1 MLHAV
6 EISGAT
12 AGPKLLITG
21 GVHGDEYEPM
31 VACRKLAELLR
42 QETLRGGVLRGR
54 VTIVPCVN
62 VAAFERGAR
71 TADDGL
77 DLARTCPG
85 RADGRPTERVAHA
98 LSELI
103 RAADYYIDLHT
114 GGVAYEIFPLAGYTL
129 HRNPEILE
137 IQRRMARAFNLPLV
151 WGTSPNLDGRS
162 LSVARDAGVPA
173 IYAEYGGGAVCSPQG
188 TAAYVD
194 GCLNVLAE
202 FGMLDR
208 TPPENRVLYVKEDA
222 RDGSGHLQ
230 VGHPSPLTG
239 IFEGCVTLGDRVA
252 QGDRLGRVTD
262 VGGAHAVDITANAS
276 GIVIMLPGLP
286 RVVKDQATA
295 MIVDV

>member
-1 MLHAV
+1 MLHTI
-6 EISGAT
+6 EIVGAN
-12 AGPKLLITG
+12 AGRKLLITG

-31 VACRKLAELLR
+31 VACRKLAEVLKPND
-42 QETLRGGVLRGR
+42 LRGS
-54 VTIVPCVN
+54 VTIAPCVN
-62 VAAFERGAR
+62 VAAFERGTR

-85 RADGRPTERVAHA
+85 KADGLPTEQVAHA

-114 GGVAYEIFPLAGYTL
+114 GGTAYELFPLAGYTL
-129 HRNPEILE
+129 HRNSEILE
-137 IQRRMARAFNLPLV
+137 TQRRMARAFNLPLI

-173 IYAEYGGGAVCSPQG
+173 IYAEYGGGSVCSPKG
-188 TAAYVD
+188 TAAYVE

-208 TPPENRVLYVKEDA
+208 KRPENRVLYVKEDA

-230 VGHPSPLTG
+230 VGHPAPLTG
-239 IFEGCVTLGDRVA
+239 IFEARVALGDRVS
-252 QGDRLGRVTD
+252 QGDRLGTVTD
-262 VGGAHAVDITANAS
+262 VGGAHAADIAANAS

-295 MIVDV
+295 MIVEV

>member
-1 MLHAV
+1 MLQTI
-6 EISGAT
+6 EIVGAT

-31 VACRKLAELLR
+31 VACRKLAEMLKP
-42 QETLRGGVLRGR
+42 EALRGA
-54 VTIVPCVN
+54 VTVVPCVN
-62 VAAFERGAR
+62 VAAFERGMR

-85 RADGRPTERVAHA
+85 KVDGRPTERVAHA

-114 GGVAYEIFPLAGYTL
+114 GGVAYELFPLAGYTL
-129 HRNPEILE
+129 HRDPQILE
-137 IQRRMARAFNLPLV
+137 AQRRMARAFNLPLV

-173 IYAEYGGGAVCSPQG
+173 IYAEYGGGSVCSAAG

-202 FGMLDR
+202 FGMLER
-208 TPPENRVLYVKEDA
+208 VPPQNGVLYVKEDP

-230 VGHPSPLTG
+230 LGHPAPRTG
-239 IFEGCVTLGDRVA
+239 IFEACVALGDRVT
-252 QGDRLGRVTD
+252 QGDRLGTVTD
-262 VGGAHAVDITANAS
+262 VTGAAATDITANAS
-276 GIVIMLPGLP
+276 GVLIMLPGLP

-295 MIVDV
+295 MIVEV

>member
-1 MLHAV
+1 MLHTI
-6 EISGAT
+6 EIAGAS

-42 QETLRGGVLRGR
+42 PDALRGK

-62 VAAFERGAR
+62 FAAFERGTR

-85 RADGRPTERVAHA
+85 KADGRPTERVAHA

-114 GGVAYEIFPLAGYTL
+114 GGVAYELFPLAGYTL
-129 HRNPEILE
+129 HRDSQVLE
-137 IQRRMARAFNLPLV
+137 AQRRMARAFNLPLI
-151 WGTSPNLDGRS
+151 WGTSPNLHGRS

-173 IYAEYGGGAVCSPQG
+173 IYAEYGGGSVCSPNG
-188 TAAYVD
+188 TAAYVE

-208 TPPENRVLYVKEDA
+208 ARPQNGVCYVKEDP

-230 VGHPSPLTG
+230 LGHPSPQTG
-239 IFEGCVTLGDRVA
+239 IFEACVTLGDRVA
-252 QGDRLGRVTD
+252 QGDRIGTVFD
-262 VGGAHAVDITANAS
+262 VGGSIAADITANAS

-286 RVVKDQATA
+286 RVLKDQATA
-295 MIVDV
+295 MIVEV

>member
-1 MLHAV
+1 MLHAI
-6 EISGAT
+6 EIAGAS

-31 VACRKLAELLR
+31 VACRKLAEMLKP
-42 QETLRGGVLRGR
+42 EGPHSAALRGV

-62 VAAFERGAR
+62 VAAFERGTR

-85 RADGRPTERVAHA
+85 RVDGRPTERVAHA

-114 GGVAYEIFPLAGYTL
+114 GGVAYELFPLSGYTL
-129 HRNPEILE
+129 HRDPQILE
-137 IQRRMARAFNLPLV
+137 AQRRMARAFNLPLI

-173 IYAEYGGGAVCSPQG
+173 IYAEYGGGSVCNAVG
-188 TAAYVD
+188 TAAYVE

-208 TPPENRVLYVKEDA
+208 TRPQNGVLYVKEDP

-230 VGHPSPLTG
+230 LGHPSPLTG
-239 IFEGCVTLGDRVA
+239 IFEACVSLGDSVA
-252 QGDRLGRVTD
+252 QGDRLGTVTD
-262 VGGAHAVDITANAS
+262 VTGSIAADITANAS

-295 MIVDV
+295 MIVEV

>member
-1 MLHAV
+1 MLHTI
-6 EISGAT
+6 EIVGAN
-12 AGPKLLITG
+12 AGPKWLITG

-31 VACRKLAELLR
+31 VACRKLAEILKP
-42 QETLRGGVLRGR
+42 EGLRGAVLRGT

-62 VAAFERGAR
+62 VAAFQRGTRA
-71 TADDGL
+71 ADDGL

-85 RADGRPTERVAHA
+85 KADGLPTERVAHA

-114 GGVAYEIFPLAGYTL
+114 GGTAYELFPLAGYTL
-129 HRNPEILE
+129 HRNPEVLE
-137 IQRRMARAFNLPLV
+137 SQRRMARAFNLPLI

-173 IYAEYGGGAVCSPQG
+173 IYAEYGGGSVCSPEG
-188 TAAYVD
+188 TAAYVE

-208 TPPENRVLYVKEDA
+208 TRPENRVLYVKEDA

-239 IFEGCVTLGDRVA
+239 IFEASVALGERVS
-252 QGDRLGRVTD
+252 QGDPLGTVTD
-262 VGGAHAVDITANAS
+262 VGGSHAADIAANAS

-295 MIVDV
+295 MIVEV

>member
-1 MLHAV
+1 MLHTI
-6 EISGAT
+6 EIAGAS

-31 VACRKLAELLR
+31 VACRKLAELLKPD
-42 QETLRGGVLRGR
+42 VLRGK

-62 VAAFERGAR
+62 VAAFERGTR

-85 RADGRPTERVAHA
+85 KVDGRPTERVAHA

-114 GGVAYEIFPLAGYTL
+114 GGVAYELFPLAGYTL
-129 HRNPEILE
+129 HRDPQILE
-137 IQRRMARAFNLPLV
+137 AQRRMARAFNLPLI
-151 WGTSPNLDGRS
+151 WGTSPNLHGRS

-173 IYAEYGGGAVCSPQG
+173 IYAEYGGGSVCSPKG
-188 TAAYVD
+188 TAAYVE

-208 TPPENRVLYVKEDA
+208 ARPQNGVLYVKEDP

-230 VGHPSPLTG
+230 LGHPSPQTG
-239 IFEGCVTLGDRVA
+239 IFEACVALGDRVT
-252 QGDRLGRVTD
+252 QGDRIGTVFD
-262 VGGAHAVDITANAS
+262 VGGSIAADITANAS

-295 MIVDV
+295 MIVEV